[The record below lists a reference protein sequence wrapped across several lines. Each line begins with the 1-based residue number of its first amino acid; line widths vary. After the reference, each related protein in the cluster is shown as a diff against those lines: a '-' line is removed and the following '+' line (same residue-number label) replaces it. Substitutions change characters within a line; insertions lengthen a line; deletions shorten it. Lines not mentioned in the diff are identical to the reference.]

1 MAETGSGIRV
11 RLRRMAGS
19 YPGSR
24 GSGMGGLTENDDSC
38 RLERLDGGV
47 EWSPLR
53 VILYIYIYICAY
65 APRRGTAWEEKET
78 ANWLRWQ
85 KKRRKKEKDR
95 QNEAIG
101 QFYIGLLVL
110 LLLYGVF
117 HAKCNAMQANEG
129 KTQQADSD

>member
-11 RLRRMAGS
+11 RLRRMGGS

-24 GSGMGGLTENDDSC
+24 ESGMGGLTENDDSC

-53 VILYIYIYICAY
+53 VILYIYIYIICAY

-78 ANWLRWQ
+78 VNWLRSK

-101 QFYIGLLVL
+101 QRYIGLLVL
-110 LLLYGVF
+110 LLDGVF

>member
-53 VILYIYIYICAY
+53 VILYIYIYIY
-65 APRRGTAWEEKET
+65 ARMRRDVGQ
-78 ANWLRWQ
+78 RGRR
-85 KKRRKKEKDR
+85 KRRP
-95 QNEAIG
+95 IG
-101 QFYIGLLVL
+101 
-110 LLLYGVF
+110 
-117 HAKCNAMQANEG
+117 
-129 KTQQADSD
+129 

>member
-53 VILYIYIYICAY
+53 VILYIYIYMRVCAETWDSVGGEGDGQL
-65 APRRGTAWEEKET
+65 AEMAKEK
-78 ANWLRWQ
+78 
-85 KKRRKKEKDR
+85 KKERKGSSER
-95 QNEAIG
+95 SHRP
-101 QFYIGLLVL
+101 VL
-110 LLLYGVF
+110 YWFVGVVVVVWSISC
-117 HAKCNAMQANEG
+117 KMQCNAS
-129 KTQQADSD
+129 K